1 MKNKKRRKGN
11 ENKIDLYVLQSRRD
25 QTLNRVRI
33 RESFPWSRCHQNDN
47 HQSVNITCVQC
58 ADKSANKE
66 MQFLYTQISSQI
78 KDRLS
83 RLFIGTLSTLK
94 KHVAVFTIL
103 WQSQLLKNGSK
114 IWF

>member
-1 MKNKKRRKGN
+1 M
-11 ENKIDLYVLQSRRD
+11 LQSRRD

-58 ADKSANKE
+58 ADKSTNKE